1 MIKYHTTLTKFD
13 CVFQG
18 ETARALQQRQQNMQR
33 EWVTTLTADDKLISS
48 PLMSDAYNRPVATM
62 SESTVVVYYQC
73 DPIGK
78 QKTSECCL
86 ICRHINIVIFYNVRV
101 W

>member
-1 MIKYHTTLTKFD
+1 MIVHNAT
-13 CVFQG
+13 VFQG
-18 ETARALQQRQQNMQR
+18 EPARAHQQRQQNMQR

-48 PLMSDAYNRPVATM
+48 PLMSDGYNKPVASTM

-78 QKTSECCL
+78 QKTSECFL
-86 ICRHINIVIFYNVRV
+86 ICALP
-101 W
+101 